1 MSKQPKMSVCRNC
14 NAPIG
19 KNARIC
25 PSCGAK
31 NTKPFYQ
38 KWWFV
43 LLIIIIIISLIGSMN
58 RNKKEK
64 FDWKDVELSDQLPKP
79 KSNVGTI
86 IHNDMESLSMQVEK
100 VSKSEYKDY
109 IDDCKSMGYTVE
121 NKRDGDSYRAF
132 NKEGYKISLEYI
144 GETMDIELEAATELG
159 TLKWPKSELA
169 NLLPKPKSNVGKV
182 SSDSEDDCY
191 IYVGKT
197 SEDDFNTYIDE
208 CIEAGFSEDY
218 QRGDYFYT
226 ASDATGNKLSVNYQ
240 GNKVMTVQLT
250 KKVELEES
258 EEAVENKSQAEFV
271 DTSEKNDST
280 EAVKD
285 KGQTESADISDSNDS
300 TELVDGMRPEFK
312 ESMDS
317 YEAFYE
323 EYCDFMKAYN
333 ENSSDVKL
341 IAKYAKMLKKAQDVD
356 EKFEEWEDGDLN
368 DAELKYYIEVQGR
381 VSQKLL
387 EVADN

>member
-1 MSKQPKMSVCRNC
+1 
-14 NAPIG
+14 
-19 KNARIC
+19 
-25 PSCGAK
+25 
-31 NTKPFYQ
+31 
-38 KWWFV
+38 
-43 LLIIIIIISLIGSMN
+43 
-58 RNKKEK
+58 
-64 FDWKDVELSDQLPKP
+64 
-79 KSNVGTI
+79 
-86 IHNDMESLSMQVEK
+86 
-100 VSKSEYKDY
+100 
-109 IDDCKSMGYTVE
+109 
-121 NKRDGDSYRAF
+121 
-132 NKEGYKISLEYI
+132 
-144 GETMDIELEAATELG
+144 MDIELEAATELG

-312 ESMDS
+312 EAMDS

>member
-64 FDWKDVELSDQLPKP
+64 FDWKDVELSDQ
-79 KSNVGTI
+79 
-86 IHNDMESLSMQVEK
+86 
-100 VSKSEYKDY
+100 
-109 IDDCKSMGYTVE
+109 
-121 NKRDGDSYRAF
+121 
-132 NKEGYKISLEYI
+132 
-144 GETMDIELEAATELG
+144 
-159 TLKWPKSELA
+159 
-169 NLLPKPKSNVGKV
+169 LPKPKSNVGKV

-258 EEAVENKSQAEFV
+258 EV
-271 DTSEKNDST
+271 
-280 EAVKD
+280 
-285 KGQTESADISDSNDS
+285 
-300 TELVDGMRPEFK
+300 
-312 ESMDS
+312 
-317 YEAFYE
+317 
-323 EYCDFMKAYN
+323 
-333 ENSSDVKL
+333 
-341 IAKYAKMLKKAQDVD
+341 
-356 EKFEEWEDGDLN
+356 
-368 DAELKYYIEVQGR
+368 
-381 VSQKLL
+381 
-387 EVADN
+387 